1 MEIVRFTNISNH
13 CHDSRNYGSGSRSFS
28 KFTGMVENVGFAN
41 IVHKYMFQN
50 GVTEICGWADL
61 TYSCEVFC
69 KQGR

>member
-28 KFTGMVENVGFAN
+28 KFMGMVENVGFAN

-50 GVTEICGWADL
+50 GYVLMRGVLQTGPVRYWHP
-61 TYSCEVFC
+61 
-69 KQGR
+69 